1 MQAARIFLW
10 RPVAVKGERPERR
23 SQAER
28 SAATRG
34 ALVRAA
40 RELFARDGY
49 AATGREAIVQRAG
62 VTRGALYHHFADKAA
77 LFRAVFE
84 ELEAEVMATVA
95 GAAVAVPEL
104 ADDPLGQLRVGSLAY
119 LDHAL
124 DPAVQRICLLDAPSV
139 LSPTA
144 RQEVLDAYA
153 VGLMREVLQAA
164 VDIGALTRQPLEPL
178 THVLL
183 AALHE
188 AALYVARADD
198 HASARAEVG
207 ATVEHLLDGLR
218 LPSAPPAPA

>member
-1 MQAARIFLW
+1 M
-10 RPVAVKGERPERR
+10 AVKSEHPERQRR

-40 RELFARDGY
+40 RELFAQDGY
-49 AATGREAIVQRAG
+49 TATGREAIVERAG
-62 VTRGALYHHFADKAA
+62 VTRGALYHHFADKEA

-84 ELEAEVMATVA
+84 EIEAEVMAR
-95 GAAVAVPEL
+95 AAEAAMTIAP
-104 ADDPLGQLRVGSLAY
+104 DDPLGQLRAGSLAY
-119 LDHAL
+119 LDVAL

-153 VGLMREVLQAA
+153 VGLVREVLKAA
-164 VDIGALTRQPLEPL
+164 IDAGSVTPQPLEPL

-198 HASARAEVG
+198 HAAARAEVG
-207 ATVEHLLDGLR
+207 ATVEHILAGLR
-218 LPSAPPAPA
+218 SPRRG

>member
-1 MQAARIFLW
+1 M
-10 RPVAVKGERPERR
+10 AVKSGRPEGQRR

-49 AATGREAIVQRAG
+49 AATGREAIVERAG
-62 VTRGALYHHFADKAA
+62 VTRGAMYHHFADKEA

-84 ELEAEVMATVA
+84 EIEAEVMAKAAEAAMTVA
-95 GAAVAVPEL
+95 P
-104 ADDPLGQLRVGSLAY
+104 DDPLGQLRAGSLAY
-119 LDHAL
+119 LDVAL
-124 DPAVQRICLLDAPSV
+124 DPAVQRICLLDAPAV
-139 LSPTA
+139 LSPAA

-153 VGLMREVLQAA
+153 VGLVREVLKAA
-164 VDIGALTRQPLEPL
+164 MDSGALRAQPLEPL

-198 HASARAEVG
+198 HTAARADVG
-207 ATVEHLLDGLR
+207 TTVEHLLDSLR
-218 LPSAPPAPA
+218 SPSSR

>member
-1 MQAARIFLW
+1 
-10 RPVAVKGERPERR
+10 VAVKPQGPEKKEGPRR

-34 ALVRAA
+34 ALVKAA

-49 AATGREAIVQRAG
+49 AATGREAIVERAG
-62 VTRGALYHHFADKAA
+62 VTRGALYHHFDDKEA

-95 GAAVAVPEL
+95 EAAMAAPEL
-104 ADDPLGQLRVGSLAY
+104 TDDPLGQLRVGSLAY

-139 LSPTA
+139 LSPA
-144 RQEVLDAYA
+144 VRQEVLDACA
-153 VGLMREVLQAA
+153 VGLMREVLEAA
-164 VDIGALTRQPLEPL
+164 IEVGALTRQPLEPL

-198 HASARAEVG
+198 HAAARAEVG
-207 ATVEHLLDGLR
+207 ATVEHLLDGL
-218 LPSAPPAPA
+218 SAGGRAAG

>member
-1 MQAARIFLW
+1 
-10 RPVAVKGERPERR
+10 VAVKPQRPEGQRR
-23 SQAER
+23 TQAER

-34 ALVRAA
+34 ALLKAA
-40 RELFARDGY
+40 RELFAQDGY
-49 AATGREAIVQRAG
+49 AATGREAIVERAG
-62 VTRGALYHHFADKAA
+62 VTRGAMYHHFADKEA

-95 GAAVAVPEL
+95 EAAMADPAL

-139 LSPTA
+139 LPPAA
-144 RQEVLDAYA
+144 RQEVLDSYA
-153 VGLMREVLQAA
+153 FGLMLEVLQAA
-164 VDIGALTRQPLEPL
+164 VDGRALTPQPLEPL

-198 HASARAEVG
+198 HEAARAQVG
-207 ATVEHLLDGLR
+207 TTIGLLLDSLR
-218 LPSAPPAPA
+218 SRPAG

>member
-1 MQAARIFLW
+1 
-10 RPVAVKGERPERR
+10 VAVKSEHPERQRR

-49 AATGREAIVQRAG
+49 AATGREAIVERAG
-62 VTRGALYHHFADKAA
+62 VTRGALYHHFADKEA

-84 ELEAEVMATVA
+84 QLEAEVMAKSA
-95 GAAVAVPEL
+95 AAAVAVSP
-104 ADDPLGQLRVGSLAY
+104 DDPLGQLRAGSLAY
-119 LDHAL
+119 LDVAL

-139 LSPTA
+139 LSPAA
-144 RQEVLDAYA
+144 RQEVVDAYA
-153 VGLMREVLQAA
+153 AGLVREVLRAA
-164 VDIGALTRQPLEPL
+164 MDAGALIRQPLEPL
-178 THVLL
+178 THLLL

-198 HASARAEVG
+198 QAAARVEVG
-207 ATVEHLLDGLR
+207 ATVAHLLDGLR
-218 LPSAPPAPA
+218 SPAAR

>member
-1 MQAARIFLW
+1 
-10 RPVAVKGERPERR
+10 VTVKRERPTARPPGQRR

-34 ALVRAA
+34 ALIRAA

-49 AATGREAIVQRAG
+49 AATGREAIVERAG
-62 VTRGALYHHFADKAA
+62 VTRGAMYHHFADKEA

-84 ELEAEVMATVA
+84 ELEAEVMAKAAEAAMTVS
-95 GAAVAVPEL
+95 PE
-104 ADDPLGQLRVGSLAY
+104 DPLGQLRAGSLAY
-119 LDHAL
+119 LDVAL
-124 DPAVQRICLLDAPSV
+124 DPAVQRICLLDAPAV

-153 VGLMREVLQAA
+153 VGLVREVLSAA
-164 VDIGALTRQPLEPL
+164 MDAGALRRQPLEPL

-188 AALYVARADD
+188 AALYVARAED
-198 HASARAEVG
+198 HAAARAEVG
-207 ATVEHLLDGLR
+207 TTVELLLDSLR
-218 LPSAPPAPA
+218 SPLAR

>member
-1 MQAARIFLW
+1 M
-10 RPVAVKGERPERR
+10 AVKGERPERR

-49 AATGREAIVQRAG
+49 AATGREAIVERAG
-62 VTRGALYHHFADKAA
+62 VTRGALYHHFADKEA

-84 ELEAEVMATVA
+84 QLEAEVMAR
-95 GAAVAVPEL
+95 AAAAAIQVSP
-104 ADDPLGQLRVGSLAY
+104 DDPLGQLRAGSLAY
-119 LDHAL
+119 LDVAL

-139 LSPTA
+139 LSPA
-144 RQEVLDAYA
+144 VRQEVVDAYA
-153 VGLMREVLQAA
+153 AGLVREVLKAA
-164 VDIGALTRQPLEPL
+164 MDTGALIPQPLEPL
-178 THVLL
+178 THLLL

-188 AALYVARADD
+188 AALYVARAGDQ
-198 HASARAEVG
+198 AAARAEVG

-218 LPSAPPAPA
+218 APTAG